1 MAAIAMTGNALDEVA
16 RARLV
21 HLIGV
26 ERAEM
31 LWPTDPPR
39 RLDPVPGLTLDDLDL
54 GAAAQ
59 AYGDVGYRR
68 IEGSNNW
75 VVSGARTASGKPLL
89 ANDPHRTIGLPS
101 LRYLTHLIGPGWN
114 VIGAGEPA
122 LPGVAAGHNERVG
135 FGFTIVGMDQQD
147 VYVEQVALCEDGSG
161 RCYRTRGAWL
171 PVRVVVDTIRVKGEA
186 PRVVRLEFTQHGPIV
201 AEDTAR
207 GRAFVVRFVGS
218 EPGTAGY
225 LAQLAVDRARDW
237 PGFLPAAGRRSMADR
252 PEIQALAAWNYLM
265 SRDQAS
271 PLLYEAWL
279 GALQTRLE
287 RARAGA
293 AAGVVR
299 LELPTVVRWLLTPD
313 STLGPKPEAARDS
326 LALAAWD
333 DALREI
339 STRLGPDRAAW
350 SWGALHRAGFRHPLA
365 AAFDLPSVP
374 RGGDAHTVNATGGP
388 DYRQAYGASYREIL
402 DLADW
407 DRSVATS
414 VPGQSGQPASPYY
427 GDLLP
432 LWAEGRYF
440 PLAYSRARVERET
453 AHILTLLPR
462 PTSQ

>member
-1 MAAIAMTGNALDEVA
+1 
-16 RARLV
+16 
-21 HLIGV
+21 
-26 ERAEM
+26 
-31 LWPTDPPR
+31 
-39 RLDPVPGLTLDDLDL
+39 
-54 GAAAQ
+54 
-59 AYGDVGYRR
+59 
-68 IEGSNNW
+68 
-75 VVSGARTASGKPLL
+75 
-89 ANDPHRTIGLPS
+89 
-101 LRYLTHLIGPGWN
+101 
-114 VIGAGEPA
+114 
-122 LPGVAAGHNERVG
+122 
-135 FGFTIVGMDQQD
+135 
-147 VYVEQVALCEDGSG
+147 
-161 RCYRTRGAWL
+161 
-171 PVRVVVDTIRVKGEA
+171 
-186 PRVVRLEFTQHGPIV
+186 
-201 AEDTAR
+201 
-207 GRAFVVRFVGS
+207 
-218 EPGTAGY
+218 
-225 LAQLAVDRARDW
+225 
-237 PGFLPAAGRRSMADR
+237 
-252 PEIQALAAWNYLM
+252 M

-414 VPGQSGQPASPYY
+414 VPGQSGQPGSPYY

-453 AHILTLLPR
+453 AHVLTLLPR